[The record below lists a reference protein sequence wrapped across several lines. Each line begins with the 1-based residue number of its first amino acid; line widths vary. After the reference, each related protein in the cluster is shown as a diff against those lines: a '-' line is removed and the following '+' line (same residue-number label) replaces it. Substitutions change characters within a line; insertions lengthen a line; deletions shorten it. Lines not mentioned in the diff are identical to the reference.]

1 MSNAGSRD
9 FGLKTKGLA
18 KSIARQKVYFKAR
31 EVISLLKM
39 SS

>member
-18 KSIARQKVYFKAR
+18 KTMARQKVCDF
-31 EVISLLKM
+31 ESLTVF
-39 SS
+39 